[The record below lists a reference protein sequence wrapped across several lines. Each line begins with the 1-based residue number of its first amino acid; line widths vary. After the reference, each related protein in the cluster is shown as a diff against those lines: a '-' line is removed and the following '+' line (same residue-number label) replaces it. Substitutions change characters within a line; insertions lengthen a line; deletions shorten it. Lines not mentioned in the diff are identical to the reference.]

1 MLDKQLFALSGI
13 RQTLTVLA
21 GLTLGQAFVILGQGY
36 FLATAIVQSWQRQP
50 LSHLTGAIIGFA
62 ACFLARQVLNWA
74 KSRVADNFASKNSQ
88 DLQQQLLQHLY
99 LLGPSVAAQQGT
111 GNLVTMALDGMPEV
125 QNYLQLILNK
135 ILNLS
140 IIPWILLIYVF
151 FKNLTAGITLLLM
164 FPVIILFMVIL
175 GLAAQSKS
183 EEQYA
188 GFQAMSNHFIDS
200 LRGLKTLQLL
210 GMSRKYADNVYQVS
224 EDYRK
229 QTMGVLR
236 IAMLSGFALDFF
248 TTLSIAVVAVFL
260 GLDLMNGVMPLF
272 PAMVT
277 LILAPEYFTPL
288 REFGSDYHATLDGKN
303 ALTAVNEILA
313 QPLPMVQTAPVA
325 AWTAASQL
333 QLHDVTVA
341 YDDQQQLQFDQLQL
355 HGYQKVALIGP
366 SGAGKSTLL
375 NVLGGFLDPSAG
387 TITVGTQP
395 LTSLRHADW
404 QSQLSYIPQSPY
416 IFAAS
421 VADNIRFYQ
430 PNANDAAVNQ
440 AVVAAG
446 LDQWLAMLPDGLQTR
461 IGEGGRGISGGQA
474 QRIALARTLLDTD
487 RRIWLFDEPTAHLDI
502 ETEAALKAT
511 MLPLFDDRLVI
522 FATHRLHWLNQ
533 MDWVVVIDD
542 GQIVMQGTPTDLAQ
556 KADYQQL
563 ITKLRGD
570 FDV

>member
-36 FLATAIVQSWQRQP
+36 FLAQAIVLSWQRQP
-50 LSHLTGAIIGFA
+50 LSHLTSAIIGFA
-62 ACFLARQVLNWA
+62 LCFLARQGFNWL
-74 KSRVADNFASKNSQ
+74 KSRVADRFASRNSQ
-88 DLQQQLLQHLY
+88 ELQQQLLQHTF
-99 LLGPSVAAQQGT
+99 LLGPSLVAQQGT

-140 IIPWILLIYVF
+140 IVPWVLLIYVF
-151 FKNLTAGITLLLM
+151 FENLTAGITLLLM

-175 GLAAQSKS
+175 GLAAQKKS
-183 EEQYA
+183 DEQYA

-229 QTMGVLR
+229 QTMSVLT

-303 ALTAVNEILA
+303 ALTAVNDILA
-313 QPLPMVQTAPVA
+313 QPVPAQQTETLTPWQADS
-325 AWTAASQL
+325 TL
-333 QLHDVTVA
+333 QLHDVTVD
-341 YDDQQQLQFDQLQL
+341 YSDERQLQFDDLTL
-355 HGYQKVALIGP
+355 HGNQKVALIGP

-375 NVLGGFLDPSAG
+375 NVLGGFLDPASG
-387 TITVGTQP
+387 TLSVDGVA
-395 LTSLRHADW
+395 LNSLRHADW

-430 PNANDAAVNQ
+430 PQASDADVEAAV
-440 AVVAAG
+440 AAAG
-446 LDQWLAMLPDGLQTR
+446 LTSWLSTLPDGLQTR

-474 QRIALARTLLDTD
+474 QRIALARTLLDTQ

-502 ETEAALKAT
+502 ETEAALKET
-511 MLPLFDDRLVI
+511 MLPLFTDRLVI

-542 GQIVMQGTPTDLAQ
+542 GAIVMQGKPADLAQ
-556 KADYQQL
+556 DEKYQQL